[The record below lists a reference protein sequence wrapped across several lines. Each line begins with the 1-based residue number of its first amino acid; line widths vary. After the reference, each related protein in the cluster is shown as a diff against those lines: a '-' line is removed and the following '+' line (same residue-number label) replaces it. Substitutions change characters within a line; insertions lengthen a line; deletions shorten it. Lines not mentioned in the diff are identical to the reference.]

1 MGAGPP
7 TNTAMQ
13 STAQPYLVNLAP
25 GRGAPTQWTFAA
37 PNVDAAIATAY
48 QQWPGRVL
56 DVVDPEGNTYLL
68 VAARPPLPVP
78 TA

>member
-1 MGAGPP
+1 
-7 TNTAMQ
+7 MQ
-13 STAQPYLVNLAP
+13 PTAQPYLVNLAP
-25 GRGAPTQWTFAA
+25 RNGAPDHWTFAA

-78 TA
+78 AV